1 MIVKR
6 LALFLGFAGVLA
18 MAYVAVL
25 ALGLIQSMSDNSR
38 AIQVAQ
44 ENTKQV
50 TITQEK
56 MTERNQYSEDQ
67 ETERLRMQLASDRR
81 IAGMNNRSGVLDR
94 ILNLGVPR
102 IFTILAIFVVL
113 VYGLTLWDGAHRR
126 NYGDWQ

>member
-1 MIVKR
+1 
-6 LALFLGFAGVLA
+6 
-18 MAYVAVL
+18 MAYVSVL
-25 ALGLIQSMSDNSR
+25 ALGLIQGMSDNSR